1 MNQKFS
7 TESKWNKELEKEI
20 TKYQYAKKV
29 FLDSENNFI
38 EEKEIIKEIQ
48 EILKKEKVSDK
59 KELDSFLT
67 QNKILKYN
75 NEVDFIIRKII
86 CYFDKS
92 IIISNCVVIFL
103 FNEKN
108 NFFETLSNLA
118 NKVTDNG
125 INFEFSSYKN
135 KNATINETIQIV
147 NEISNLGIDKREL
160 NNFFEG
166 VKILY
171 SGEIKLNEIRKLRE
185 FSKYENTKF
194 IIPTIKGI
202 ILLLVSQEELDVNI
216 VSTIVK
222 DASFY
227 VGGKSNTNI
236 ICKTKIDKDYNEPKV
251 KVILTI

>member
-1 MNQKFS
+1 MDQKYFNDA
-7 TESKWNKELEKEI
+7 KWSKELEKEI

-29 FLDSENNFI
+29 FLDSEKNSNK
-38 EEKEIIKEIQ
+38 EKEIIKEIQ
-48 EILKKEKVSDK
+48 KILKQEKIFNEKDF
-59 KELDSFLT
+59 DSFLS

-75 NEVDFIIRKII
+75 DEVDFIVRKVN
-86 CYFDKS
+86 CCFKES

-108 NFFETLSNLA
+108 DFFEILGNLE
-118 NKVTDNG
+118 NNVTVDG
-125 INFEFSSYKN
+125 INLEFSSYRSKN
-135 KNATINETIQIV
+135 TTIDETIQIV
-147 NEISNLGIDKREL
+147 NELSNLGIDKSEL

-166 VKILY
+166 FKILY
-171 SGEIKLNEIRKLRE
+171 RGEIKIDEIRKLRE
-185 FSKYENTKF
+185 CSKYENTKF
-194 IIPTIKGI
+194 IVPTIKGI
-202 ILLLVSQEELDVNI
+202 LLLVVSQEELDINA

-236 ICKTKIDKDYNEPKV
+236 IYKTKIDKSCDEPKI